1 MATIKVKQIKSRIHA
16 PKDQKGTLDA
26 LGLKKLYRT
35 VEVEDNPVM
44 RGMIRKVSHLVEI
57 VEQ

>member
-1 MATIKVKQIKSRIHA
+1 MATITVNQIKSRIHA
-16 PKDQKGTLDA
+16 PKDQKSTLDA